1 MTRGLRIRQARLTDV
16 MAIWHIEKL
25 SFPSPWGL
33 LSFLTELRNPISTT
47 LVAVPTPG
55 GRQQLWGYLIYWLV
69 ADEMHILNLAVH
81 PDQRRRG
88 LARSLLAAGLSRAQE
103 AGAACA
109 WLEVRPSNLPAQ
121 KLYAAFG
128 FRQVGVRPRYYSDT
142 QEDAL
147 LFSLC
152 WEDEEA

>member
-1 MTRGLRIRQARLTDV
+1 MTRELRIRQARLTDV

-25 SFPSPWGL
+25 SFPSPWSL
-33 LSFLTELRNPISTT
+33 LSFLTELRNPVSTT
-47 LVAVPTPG
+47 LVAAPVSG
-55 GRQQLWGYLIYWLV
+55 GRQQIWGYLIYWLV

-88 LARSLLAAGLSRAQE
+88 LAKSLLAAGLDRAKE

-121 KLYAAFG
+121 NLYAAFG

-152 WEDEEA
+152 WEDEEE

>member
-1 MTRGLRIRQARLTDV
+1 MTRELRIRQARLTDV
-16 MAIWHIEKL
+16 MAIWNIEKL

-33 LSFLTELRNPISTT
+33 FSFVTELRNPMSTT
-47 LVAVPTPG
+47 LVAAPVSG
-55 GRQQLWGYLIYWLV
+55 GRKQIWGYLIYWLV

-88 LARSLLAAGLSRAQE
+88 LARSLLAAGLSRAKE

-152 WEDEEA
+152 WEDEEG